1 MIRKNSLPIP
11 KSILFCQI
19 IRTTALLFLVLSV
32 ISCGQDKKVSDLN
45 YPSRNPNW
53 QMVVN
58 TNYPDCVPRN
68 SNAVI
73 RTTKE
78 GIKYVRTPDY
88 RFNNLPGYTFKP
100 NYVLIDGL
108 RMHYV
113 DEGPKD
119 GEVILM
125 LHGQPSWSYLYRKM
139 VPVFA
144 KAGYRTIAIDL
155 IGTGRSDKPI
165 ELGIHTFEHQVK
177 WVNKFIRERK
187 LKRIT
192 LFCQDWGGLIGLRIA
207 GDRPGK
213 FARIVAANT
222 TLPVMKKGENP
233 LYVPNPVKI
242 DCSVPDNF
250 ILAIGLASLEK
261 FPQSFQRWINY
272 CFTAP
277 NMEPGQVLEAA
288 TVINLTTREKAAYNA
303 PYPDIIYKAAPRA
316 FPSMMA
322 AIEDNNLNAWENLGK
337 FEKPF
342 LTFAGEKDK
351 LLGTKERTNLLI
363 NHIPGA
369 KGQPHERFNANHFI
383 QEDVGEIMAQKVVQ
397 FIRNNPIK
405 TNFH

>member
-1 MIRKNSLPIP
+1 MLRKNGPEISYLIV
-11 KSILFCQI
+11 FYRI
-19 IRTTALLFLVLSV
+19 ICTSASFFLILSV

-53 QMVVN
+53 QMVVD
-58 TNYPDCVPRN
+58 TNYPACVPQN
-68 SNAVI
+68 SAAVI
-73 RTTKE
+73 RTTKG
-78 GIKYVRTPDY
+78 GIQYVRTPDY
-88 RFNNLPGYTFKP
+88 RFNNLPGYPFKP

-113 DEGPKD
+113 DEGPKN

-139 VPVFA
+139 VPVLA
-144 KAGYRTIAIDL
+144 KAGYRAIALDL

-165 ELGIHTFEHQVK
+165 ELGIHTFEQQVK
-177 WVNKFIRERK
+177 WVKKFIREQK
-187 LKRIT
+187 LKQIT

-207 GDRPGK
+207 GDRPGD

-272 CFTAP
+272 CLSAP

-288 TVINLTTREKAAYNA
+288 TVIDLTPAEKAAYNA
-303 PYPDIIYKAAPRA
+303 PYPDIIYKASPRA

-322 AIEDNNLNAWENLGK
+322 AIEDNNQQAWENLGK

-351 LLGTKERTNLLI
+351 LLGTKERINLLI

-369 KGQPHERFNANHFI
+369 KGQSHERFNANHFI
-383 QEDVGEIMAQKVVQ
+383 QEDVGEILAEKTVQ
-397 FIRNNPIK
+397 FIKNNPVRK
-405 TNFH
+405 